1 MRIETNHDFERDVI
15 QNVITQ
21 VTEQV
26 HINKGD
32 PKEMI
37 LVVVNTKVNVSFGG
51 DYDKPAAVVQ
61 LLSLTMSAEV
71 TKKLTESISDILLER
86 FSVPANRMYIFFQE
100 FTQMHLVGWNR
111 KIFSEIL
118 GVERL
123 DSPELAQKRAE
134 AQQKNPS
141 K

>member
-1 MRIETNHDFERDVI
+1 MPFVRIETNHDFDRDVI

-21 VTEQV
+21 VTDQV

-37 LVVVNTKVNVSFGG
+37 LVVVNTKISVAFGG

-61 LLSLTMSAEV
+61 LLSLNMSAEV
-71 TKKLTESISDILLER
+71 TQKLTESISDILLER
-86 FSVPANRMYIFFQE
+86 FNVPANRMYIFFQE
-100 FTQMHLVGWNR
+100 FNQMHLVGWNR

-118 GVERL
+118 GVETL
-123 DSPELAQKRAE
+123 DSPEVAQKQAE
-134 AQQKNPS
+134 TQKKS
-141 K
+141 